1 MRGRGMSDMP
11 RRPRVHPWYRVAE
24 GSDWVAFEYAQT
36 VVTFEGAGAK
46 RFLPA
51 LLPLLD
57 GTRDLD
63 ELGRELGDEARV
75 ALGEAV
81 ELLSRHRLVD
91 DGPPPSDAAPPQLEC
106 AQFLAASH
114 LAAGEDDAL
123 RRLGAARVVAVG
135 ARAEAV
141 ARLLRQSGVGE
152 ITRTRWNQPAADA
165 DLAVVAP
172 SAREL
177 RELEAWNHAALGGV
191 TPWLVL
197 LPFDGAYAGVG
208 PLFVPRETCCYQCYL
223 MRRAG
228 NLGYPEQFWQL
239 ERAPARFPS
248 PPHLESLV
256 GSLAAHVALRWLVA
270 RDPYLPGTFL
280 ALEQDPSLS
289 VRAHHVYRVPRC
301 SACSDAS
308 VSAPPLP
315 WAEAA

>member
-1 MRGRGMSDMP
+1 MTDMP

-24 GSDWVAFEYAQT
+24 GTDWVAFEYAQT

-46 RFLPA
+46 KFLPT

-63 ELGRELGDEARV
+63 EVARELGDEAR
-75 ALGEAV
+75 AAIGEAV
-81 ELLSRHRLVD
+81 ELLARHGLVG
-91 DGPPPSDAAPPQLEC
+91 DGPAPADAPPPRLEC

-123 RRLGAARVVAVG
+123 RRLERARVVAVG
-135 ARAEAV
+135 GRAAAV
-141 ARLLRQSGVGE
+141 TRLLRLSGVGE
-152 ITRTRWNQPAADA
+152 IRLTGWTGDSVDA
-165 DLAVVAP
+165 DLALVAP
-172 SAREL
+172 SASEL
-177 RELEAWNHAALGGV
+177 PELDSWNHAALAGD

-208 PLFVPRETCCYQCYL
+208 PLFVPRETCCYQCYR

-239 ERAPARFPS
+239 DQAPSRFPS
-248 PPHLESLV
+248 PPHLDSLV
-256 GSLAAHVALRWLVA
+256 GSLAAHVALRWLAA

-301 SACSDAS
+301 SACSEAA